1 MYLLEYP
8 TKPNTV
14 FDLYKILE
22 GDLDLDLSAVTF
34 FEYGTHVA

>member
-8 TKPNTV
+8 TKSNAV
-14 FDLYKILE
+14 FYLYKILE
-22 GDLDLDLSAVTF
+22 GDLDLDVSAATF